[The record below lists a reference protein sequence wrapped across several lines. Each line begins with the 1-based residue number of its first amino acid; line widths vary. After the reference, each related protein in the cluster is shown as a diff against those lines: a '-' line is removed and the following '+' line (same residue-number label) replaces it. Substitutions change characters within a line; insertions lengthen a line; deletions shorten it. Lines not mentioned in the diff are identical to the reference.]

1 MNVSHPDQKA
11 KPDDDDKD
19 DDKDD
24 ENGGVTIH
32 GSEKNHHNNHL
43 FGNKA
48 TTAAPTKADK
58 DDDDKNNESSFLQSS
73 TTAAAT
79 TAMTM
84 TSNSSSTKST
94 TTTNTNTNTTIRL
107 ELQQPQHE
115 EYARQAHGIVLGET
129 RCCFSSSSGGGSA
142 TSSSSTQPLHD
153 FSTTYAVGTI
163 VYVGPVASSSQYP
176 KALYA
181 GIVWDADSGRGK
193 HDGSVLS
200 AGTPPH
206 EWVRH
211 FYAPHGRASFVKL
224 NKVLLEGRRVLTPD
238 LLRQRYVAVH
248 DHEWQ
253 TDLVTHTFGPH
264 AAVQT
269 TVPGRT
275 KLIEFYG
282 EAQLRWQQQV
292 GLLSTLSL
300 RRQGIATIDSQALQ
314 NWTVPIYKNNK
325 KHQRKKKAITT
336 TTKCN
341 KAKSISTANE
351 DKPPNSSDG
360 DDDDDTNN
368 KEDAPHGDSDK
379 EEDEEEED
387 DNEPIQNVLAT
398 RQVQKLDLAGN
409 LFSNWNVLS
418 EILEAFPTVSD
429 LNLSYNRIRDWK
441 KNCTLDLKCHHS
453 LLHLNVRGCEITKP
467 ITTLLYLGQACPN
480 LQTLGLSNNPFD
492 LWELDEAN
500 TDCLVGVGAENEPEE
515 GEPQQNDDDKHTDDN
530 NDSIT
535 TSNNSATRNPPCCLA
550 HALPH
555 LTRLDLAECQ
565 LSNQALR
572 IALPLLASL
581 PNLTSLN
588 LDDNPFSQ
596 FPWATTTTTMAITP
610 NQPLLFPSLTH
621 LQLAGTQIASWSDFM
636 GTTWRSDS
644 TTVSSADNNVPLL
657 LPIQLRFPQLSSLRL
672 ESTPLSQALGT
683 ATTRSQ
689 LIARFGGGR
698 STDSTANSSTG
709 LQIINA
715 TPVTDRERQDAERRY
730 VSSVS
735 KYLMQTYGSTGLEEE
750 KPGHTSQKNNS
761 DKNHENNQDDEEEQ
775 QQQIQRQNQR
785 DAYIA
790 AEHPRFYYLAQK
802 HQTAASA
809 AQGGNHNRLY
819 LADALIS
826 LTFQSMAAQSCQ
838 VPPLHRRVPVTLTI
852 AQVHALLERQFG
864 LDADL
869 QELRVSFG
877 GGGSGGG
884 GQQSGMATTVLDDPT
899 RDLVYFGVMDGSI
912 VYMHEKED
920 EDTLSKPTTK
930 PNGKKASSSLEQ
942 RMEQQEAEL
951 HDFLE
956 RQQKTTNYSSS
967 MRTKL

>member
-1 MNVSHPDQKA
+1 M
-11 KPDDDDKD
+11 
-19 DDKDD
+19 
-24 ENGGVTIH
+24 
-32 GSEKNHHNNHL
+32 
-43 FGNKA
+43 
-48 TTAAPTKADK
+48 
-58 DDDDKNNESSFLQSS
+58 
-73 TTAAAT
+73 
-79 TAMTM
+79 
-84 TSNSSSTKST
+84 
-94 TTTNTNTNTTIRL
+94 
-107 ELQQPQHE
+107 
-115 EYARQAHGIVLGET
+115 
-129 RCCFSSSSGGGSA
+129 
-142 TSSSSTQPLHD
+142 
-153 FSTTYAVGTI
+153 
-163 VYVGPVASSSQYP
+163 
-176 KALYA
+176 
-181 GIVWDADSGRGK
+181 
-193 HDGSVLS
+193 
-200 AGTPPH
+200 
-206 EWVRH
+206 
-211 FYAPHGRASFVKL
+211 
-224 NKVLLEGRRVLTPD
+224 
-238 LLRQRYVAVH
+238 
-248 DHEWQ
+248 
-253 TDLVTHTFGPH
+253 
-264 AAVQT
+264 
-269 TVPGRT
+269 
-275 KLIEFYG
+275 
-282 EAQLRWQQQV
+282 
-292 GLLSTLSL
+292 
-300 RRQGIATIDSQALQ
+300 
-314 NWTVPIYKNNK
+314 
-325 KHQRKKKAITT
+325 
-336 TTKCN
+336 
-341 KAKSISTANE
+341 ANE
-351 DKPPNSSDG
+351 DTPRNSSD
-360 DDDDDTNN
+360 DDNDTNN
-368 KEDAPHGDSDK
+368 KKDAQHGDSDK
-379 EEDEEEED
+379 EDD
-387 DNEPIQNVLAT
+387 NDNEPIQNVLAT

-409 LFSNWNVLS
+409 LFFNWNVLS

-480 LQTLGLSNNPFD
+480 LQTLGLSNNPFN

-515 GEPQQNDDDKHTDDN
+515 EEPQQNDDDKHTDDN

-535 TSNNSATRNPPCCLA
+535 TSNNSETRNPPCCLA
-550 HALPH
+550 HVLPH

-572 IALPLLASL
+572 FALPLLASL

-596 FPWATTTTTMAITP
+596 FPWATTTMAINQ

-636 GTTWRSDS
+636 GTTWKSAG

-657 LPIQLRFPQLSSLRL
+657 LPIQLWFPQLSSLRL

-689 LIARFGGGR
+689 LIARFGGGS
-698 STDSTANSSTG
+698 STDSTANASTG

-750 KPGHTSQKNNS
+750 IPGHTSQKNNS
-761 DKNHENNQDDEEEQ
+761 ENHENNQDDEEEQ
-775 QQQIQRQNQR
+775 QQKIQRQNQR

-790 AEHPRFYYLAQK
+790 AEHPRFHYLAQK

-920 EDTLSKPTTK
+920 EDTLSKPTTTK